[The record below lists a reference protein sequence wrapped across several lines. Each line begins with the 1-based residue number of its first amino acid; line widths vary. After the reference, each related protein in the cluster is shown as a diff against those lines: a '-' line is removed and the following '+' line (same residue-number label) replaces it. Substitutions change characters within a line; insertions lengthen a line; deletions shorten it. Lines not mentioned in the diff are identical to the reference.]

1 MGPKGPIRKVEK
13 KLIANPCWVCFDTTI
28 PSLQH
33 NTTITMFSSSFKP
46 VTEKATNTVTEEKET
61 LKPMSEEAS
70 VRLRLEAEIQQQ
82 KDEIASLREKLE
94 AERVVRIPPFK
105 PVYTHY
111 YGMDDCKGIGFDVPK
126 CFKTNIWIVSSGQSR
141 LMFSDRSQF
150 ERLNWVI
157 DNFGNLYI
165 VYKESGSNLSC
176 NGPYRETLLFHN
188 APPSSTSGPWYCTR
202 SLSFPDLGQHNYQ
215 FPLSDEMIDVLKST
229 PTADKFGRVEEDLRK
244 RIIENNI
251 LEARFDVGLSD
262 KLERLMGLHIIK
274 FAAKQAWRLCD

>member
-1 MGPKGPIRKVEK
+1 M
-13 KLIANPCWVCFDTTI
+13 CFDTTI

-61 LKPMSEEAS
+61 LKPMSDEAS
-70 VRLRLEAEIQQQ
+70 VRLRLEAEIQQH

-105 PVYTHY
+105 PVYTHH

-126 CFKTNIWIVSSGQSR
+126 CFKADIWIVSSGQSR
-141 LMFSDRSQF
+141 LKFSPRYMEVPY

-165 VYKESGSNLSC
+165 VYKESGCNPSC

-188 APPSSTSGPWYCTR
+188 APPSRTSAFLYCTR
-202 SLSFPDLGQHNYQ
+202 SLSFPERGQPNYQ
-215 FPLSDEMIDVLKST
+215 FQLSDEMIDVLKST

-244 RIIENNI
+244 RIIENYI
-251 LEARFDVGLSD
+251 PEGQFEIGLSD